1 MQSVLFVCTG
11 NICRSP
17 TAEGAFRALLKA
29 NGLSEAVIVDSAGTG
44 SWHVGESPDARASE
58 AALRRGIDIANQRA
72 RQVKAEDFDLF
83 DLVIAMDEG
92 HYQQLQRLCPDHQR
106 HRLRLFLDFA
116 PALGV
121 RDVPDP
127 YYGGPDGFETV
138 LDMIEA
144 ASAGLLAEIRANHP

>member
-1 MQSVLFVCTG
+1 MIIVWT
-11 NICRSP
+11 N
-17 TAEGAFRALLKA
+17 RALIITPA
-29 NGLSEAVIVDSAGTG
+29 DANTDSNGLLVPRLCLGTHRIGGSA
-44 SWHVGESPDARASE
+44 SKSRRS
-58 AALRRGIDIANQRA
+58 LRRGIDIADQRA
-72 RQVKAEDFDLF
+72 RQVQAEDFDRF
-83 DLVIAMDEG
+83 DLVLAMDEG

-106 HRLRLFLDFA
+106 HRLRLFLEFA

-144 ASAGLLAEIRANHP
+144 ASAGLLAEIRADNP

>member
-1 MQSVLFVCTG
+1 MQAVLFVCTG

-17 TAEGAFRALLKA
+17 TAEGVFRTLLEA
-29 NGLSEAVIVDSAGTG
+29 NGLAGSVAVESAGTG
-44 SWHVGESPDARASE
+44 NWHIGEPPDDRARE
-58 AALRRGIDIANQRA
+58 AALRRGIDIADQRA
-72 RQVKAEDFDLF
+72 RQVQVEDFDRF
-83 DLVIAMDEG
+83 DLVLAMDES
-92 HYQQLQRLCPDHQR
+92 HYQQLRRLCPEGQR

-116 PALGV
+116 PALGT

-144 ASAGLLAEIRANHP
+144 ASAGLLAEIRANHS

>member
-1 MQSVLFVCTG
+1 MLSGDWSSDVC
-11 NICRSP
+11 SSD
-17 TAEGAFRALLKA
+17 L
-29 NGLSEAVIVDSAGTG
+29 
-44 SWHVGESPDARASE
+44 
-58 AALRRGIDIANQRA
+58 LRREIDVANQRA
-72 RQVKAEDFDLF
+72 RQVQVEDFDRF
-83 DLVIAMDEG
+83 DLVLAMDEG
-92 HYQQLQRLCPDHQR
+92 HYQQLQRLCPDNQR

-144 ASAGLLAEIRANHP
+144 ASAGLLAEIRAGNP

>member
-1 MQSVLFVCTG
+1 MPAVLFVCTG

-17 TAEGAFRALLKA
+17 TAEGAFRALLEA
-29 NGLSEAVIVDSAGTG
+29 NGLAGSVAVDSAGTG
-44 SWHVGESPDARASE
+44 NWHVGEPPDERASE
-58 AALRRGIDIANQRA
+58 AALRRGIDISDQRA
-72 RQVKAEDFDLF
+72 RQVRVEDFERF
-83 DLVIAMDEG
+83 DFVLALDEG
-92 HYQQLQRLCPDHQR
+92 HYRQLERLCPDGQR

-116 PALGV
+116 PALGT

-127 YYGGPDGFETV
+127 YYGGPDGFEIV